1 MNSDISLQSSMA
13 ISIKINKTKTFF
25 NNKLAIKNNLIK
37 IFNLEKKDSTQ
48 QEVINTK
55 INNQINMIMRLR
67 EGSDYKKN
75 GGNLQ
80 MIS

>member
-1 MNSDISLQSSMA
+1 MA
-13 ISIKINKTKTFF
+13 ISIKINKTKTVF

>member
-1 MNSDISLQSSMA
+1 MA